1 MFVKVLIKSRNLK
14 CTHLRCELETKT
26 SKQKQKRIK
35 KNPGKSG
42 WNLNLWGHV
51 VEFMKHHEKQ
61 LQASWVARVI
71 SHLTRSCSWCSNCSC
86 RLMTSAKICSSSG
99 VRWERS
105 GEGGLTGGGLDGR
118 CTMLPPSTCRQKN
131 ARDTKTTVALNQSD
145 WPHGLGLRVGSKRIW
160 RMMYELKWS
169 IFQSLERKSENR
181 RSYPTDF
188 RVVLFLLFIFFALTL
203 CSVFA
208 KPFSFF
214 LFDISPPKKHL
225 DSRRVGLT
233 RCFKNK

>member
-131 ARDTKTTVALNQSD
+131 ARDTKTTVALNQTTGHTAWDYGWGANASD
-145 WPHGLGLRVGSKRIW
+145 VWCTNWNDQSSKVEREKEREQKELPHRFSSR
-160 RMMYELKWS
+160 
-169 IFQSLERKSENR
+169 
-181 RSYPTDF
+181 
-188 RVVLFLLFIFFALTL
+188 
-203 CSVFA
+203 
-208 KPFSFF
+208 SFF
-214 LFDISPPKKHL
+214 IIHFLRI
-225 DSRRVGLT
+225 DSLLCLR
-233 RCFKNK
+233 